1 MNVDLCTVGGYNEVG
16 KNMTAVKIGNET
28 IILDMGF
35 YLPAI
40 INFEEEGGDRTR
52 IGHQHLIDIGA
63 IPDDNV
69 ISSWKPSVKAIIP
82 SHAHLDHIG
91 AIPSLAGKY
100 RCPILGTPYT
110 MEVLKRMIKD
120 DQMNLLNNLK
130 PVPPNSSYQISQ
142 KIKVEF
148 INMTHSTLQTA
159 MVAIHT
165 ENGTIIYANDFKF
178 DDHPIVGKKPNYK
191 RLKEIGKGNVL
202 ALIVDSI
209 YAGVD
214 RKTPSEKVARELL
227 KDVMLGTSNDN
238 NGMIVTCFASHI
250 ARLKSIVDFGDKLGR
265 KTIFLGRSLSKYVKS
280 AESLGLV
287 DFSNVEVVGFASQVK
302 RHIQKINKN
311 YKKYL
316 VVCTGGQGEP
326 GAVLTRM
333 STGSIPIEFHP
344 GDQVLFSNKV
354 IPVDVNISAR
364 QELEARLKQKK
375 VRIFK
380 DLHTSGHC
388 AREDLRDLIEMVK
401 PKHII
406 PAHGNL
412 AMRSAMVELGE
423 ELGYSKKNIHLVKNG
438 LKISI

>member
-1 MNVDLCTVGGYNEVG
+1 MNIDICTVGGYNEVG
-16 KNMTAVKIGNET
+16 KNMTAVKIGNES

-40 INFEEEGGDRTR
+40 IDFEEEGGDRTR
-52 IGHQHLIDIGA
+52 IGPQHLIDIGA
-63 IPDDNV
+63 IPNDTV

-91 AIPSLAGKY
+91 AIPTLASKY
-100 RCPILGTPYT
+100 KCPVLGTPYT
-110 MEVLKRMIKD
+110 IKVLKNMMKD
-120 DQMNLLNNLK
+120 DRMRIKNQIK
-130 PVPPNSSYQISQ
+130 PMPPNSSYKISPD
-142 KIKVEF
+142 IEVEF

-159 MVAIHT
+159 MIAVHT
-165 ENGTIIYANDFKF
+165 KRGTIIYANDFKF
-178 DDHPIVGKKPNYK
+178 DDHPVVGKKPNYK
-191 RLKEIGKGNVL
+191 RLKEIGKGNVI

-209 YAGVD
+209 YAGAD

-227 KDVMLGTSNDN
+227 KDVMLGTNNSN
-238 NGMIVTCFASHI
+238 NGMIATCFASHI
-250 ARLKSIVDFGDKLGR
+250 ARLRSIVDFGEKLGR
-265 KTIFLGRSLSKYVKS
+265 RVIFLGRSLSKYVKA
-280 AESLGLV
+280 AESLNLV
-287 DFSNVEVVGFASQVK
+287 NFSNVEVVGFASQVK
-302 RHIQKINKN
+302 RHIPKINKK

-333 STGSIPIEFHP
+333 STGSIPFNFHS

-354 IPVDVNISAR
+354 IPVGINIAAR

-388 AREDLRDLIEMVK
+388 SREDLRDLIEMVK
-401 PKHII
+401 PQHII

-412 AMRSAMVELGE
+412 TMRSALMDLGIDM
-423 ELGYSKKNIHLVKNG
+423 GYSQKNIHLVRNG